1 MKRTLYVILT
11 LMLTTVCPVQ
21 ADQIPALTIK
31 TDVAE
36 KTIALTEISK
46 VNYTDTEMC
55 ITLRDGQM
63 MTILM
68 DSITSM
74 KFTLTEEIAA
84 GIALSPGNSKEV
96 PQRIFLLDGT
106 RAKGNEKNQI
116 LIIKAGKET
125 RKVRP

>member
-55 ITLRDGQM
+55 ITLRDGQL

-74 KFTLTEEIAA
+74 KFT
-84 GIALSPGNSKEV
+84 
-96 PQRIFLLDGT
+96 
-106 RAKGNEKNQI
+106 
-116 LIIKAGKET
+116 
-125 RKVRP
+125 